1 MRNKYYNSILNFRF
15 ISYTFFVATIF
26 VSFYFEEDSAGGARY
41 DYSIIK
47 NFILIFSTNI
57 EASYEIYTPNIN
69 PHLPFYYIFLG
80 KLQNF
85 LDLKS
90 IRYLYAIT
98 SITLPLIFYRI
109 LSLRFKNQNKNIL
122 FLISLIIFLSPYFR
136 SSAIWLTN
144 DNLTLI
150 FLCTS
155 IYFFYK
161 SEKFKNNSLYYPL
174 LCLMFLIFAVY
185 IRQNFILF
193 IFFYIYY
200 LLKNSNYKNITI
212 LFLLSFVAI
221 LPIINYLYTHNHIDY
236 YLSNKQVSSANYY
249 LNLLIF
255 LNIILFYC
263 IPFLVSKNVI
273 KQIFFK
279 LRDNKKKLFFITLII
294 STLGFLNS
302 SYTMTLHGFGG
313 GTFYKL
319 FIQILNLPFLFIV
332 TAIISSILLFCFFD
346 KKIDNLILFVIIFF
360 LYPLQIIYQKYY
372 DPLFL
377 ILMFSVMS
385 FDKHI
390 IKNLLKYK
398 FVIIPMIYFT
408 SFYLFSLYYYN

>member
-1 MRNKYYNSILNFRF
+1 MKKKYYNSILNFRY
-15 ISYTFFVATIF
+15 ILYTFFVVTIF
-26 VSFYFEEDSAGGARY
+26 VSFYLDEDSSGGASY

-47 NFILIFSTNI
+47 NFILIFSTNLK
-57 EASYEIYTPNIN
+57 SNYEIYNPVIN
-69 PHLPFYYIFLG
+69 PHLPFYYIILG

-90 IRYLYAIT
+90 LRYLYALI
-98 SITLPLIFYRI
+98 SITLPLIFYKV
-109 LSLRFKNQNKNIL
+109 LKLRFKKQNKNIL

-150 FLCTS
+150 FLCSS

-161 SEKFKNNSLYYPL
+161 SEKFKNNNFYYSFF
-174 LCLMFLIFAVY
+174 CLIFLIFAVY

-193 IFFYIYY
+193 VFFYIFY
-200 LLKNSNYKNITI
+200 LLKNSNKKKVLI
-212 LFLLSFVAI
+212 LLLTSFIAV
-221 LPIINYLYTHNHIDY
+221 LPIINYLFNYNHIDY
-236 YLSNKQVSSANYY
+236 YFSNKQVTNLNYS

-255 LNIILFYC
+255 LNIILFYL
-263 IPFLVSKNVI
+263 IPFLVSKNI
-273 KQIFFK
+273 NRQIFFN
-279 LRDNKKKLFFITLII
+279 LRDNKKKLFLII
-294 STLGFLNS
+294 LIVSIIGLSNTN
-302 SYTMTLHGFGG
+302 YTITLHGFGG

-319 FIQILNLPFLFIV
+319 FVQILDLPFLFII
-332 TAIISSILLFCFFD
+332 TAVISSILLLCFFE
-346 KKIDNLILFVIIFF
+346 KKIDNLILMVIVFF

-385 FDKHI
+385 IDRHI
-390 IKNLLKYK
+390 IKNLLNFK
-398 FVIIPMIYFT
+398 FIIIPIIYFA

>member
-1 MRNKYYNSILNFRF
+1 MTIL
-15 ISYTFFVATIF
+15 
-26 VSFYFEEDSAGGARY
+26 
-41 DYSIIK
+41 
-47 NFILIFSTNI
+47 L
-57 EASYEIYTPNIN
+57 
-69 PHLPFYYIFLG
+69 
-80 KLQNF
+80 
-85 LDLKS
+85 
-90 IRYLYAIT
+90 
-98 SITLPLIFYRI
+98 
-109 LSLRFKNQNKNIL
+109 
-122 FLISLIIFLSPYFR
+122 
-136 SSAIWLTN
+136 
-144 DNLTLI
+144 LI

>member
-1 MRNKYYNSILNFRF
+1 MKKKYYNSILNFRY
-15 ISYTFFVATIF
+15 ILYTFFVVTIF
-26 VSFYFEEDSAGGARY
+26 VSLYLDEDSSGGASY

-47 NFILIFSTNI
+47 NFILIFSTNLK
-57 EASYEIYTPNIN
+57 SNYEIYNPVIN
-69 PHLPFYYIFLG
+69 PHLPFYYIILG

-90 IRYLYAIT
+90 LRYLYALI
-98 SITLPLIFYRI
+98 SITLPLIFYKV
-109 LSLRFKNQNKNIL
+109 LKLRFKKQNKNIL

-150 FLCTS
+150 FLCSS

-161 SEKFKNNSLYYPL
+161 SEKFKNNNFYYSFF
-174 LCLMFLIFAVY
+174 CLIFLIFAVY

-193 IFFYIYY
+193 VFFYIFY
-200 LLKNSNYKNITI
+200 LLKNSNKKKVLI
-212 LFLLSFVAI
+212 LLLTSFIAV
-221 LPIINYLYTHNHIDY
+221 LPIINYLFNYNHIDY
-236 YLSNKQVSSANYY
+236 YFSNKQVTNLNYS

-255 LNIILFYC
+255 LNIILFYL
-263 IPFLVSKNVI
+263 IPFLVSKNI
-273 KQIFFK
+273 NRQIFFN
-279 LRDNKKKLFFITLII
+279 LRDNKKKLFLII
-294 STLGFLNS
+294 LIVSIIGLSNTN
-302 SYTMTLHGFGG
+302 YTITLHGFGG

-319 FIQILNLPFLFIV
+319 FVQILDLPFLFII
-332 TAIISSILLFCFFD
+332 TAVISSILLLCFFE
-346 KKIDNLILFVIIFF
+346 KKIDNLILMVIVFF

-385 FDKHI
+385 IDRHI
-390 IKNLLKYK
+390 IKNLLNFK
-398 FVIIPMIYFT
+398 FIIIPIIYFA

>member
-1 MRNKYYNSILNFRF
+1 MKKKYYNSILNFRY
-15 ISYTFFVATIF
+15 ILYTFFVVTIF
-26 VSFYFEEDSAGGARY
+26 VSLYLDEDSSGGASY

-47 NFILIFSTNI
+47 NFILIFSTNLK
-57 EASYEIYTPNIN
+57 SNYEIYNPVIN
-69 PHLPFYYIFLG
+69 PHLPFYYIILG

-90 IRYLYAIT
+90 LRYLYALI
-98 SITLPLIFYRI
+98 SITLPLIFYKV
-109 LSLRFKNQNKNIL
+109 LKLRFKKQNKNIL

-150 FLCTS
+150 FLCSS

-161 SEKFKNNSLYYPL
+161 SEKFKNNNFYYSFF
-174 LCLMFLIFAVY
+174 CLIFLIFAVY

-193 IFFYIYY
+193 VFFYIFY
-200 LLKNSNYKNITI
+200 LLKNSNKKKVLI
-212 LFLLSFVAI
+212 LLLTSFIAV
-221 LPIINYLYTHNHIDY
+221 LPIINYLFNYNHIDY
-236 YLSNKQVSSANYY
+236 YFSNKQVTNLNYS

-255 LNIILFYC
+255 LNIILFYL
-263 IPFLVSKNVI
+263 IPFLVSKNI
-273 KQIFFK
+273 NRQIFFN
-279 LRDNKKKLFFITLII
+279 LRDNKKKLFLII
-294 STLGFLNS
+294 LIVSIIGLSNTN
-302 SYTMTLHGFGG
+302 YTITLHGFGG

-319 FIQILNLPFLFIV
+319 FVQILDLPFLFII
-332 TAIISSILLFCFFD
+332 TAVISSILLLCFFE
-346 KKIDNLILFVIIFF
+346 KKIDNLILMVIVFF

-385 FDKHI
+385 IDKYI
-390 IKNLLKYK
+390 IKNLLNYK
-398 FVIIPMIYFT
+398 FIIIPIIYFA

>member
-1 MRNKYYNSILNFRF
+1 MKKKYYNSILNFRY
-15 ISYTFFVATIF
+15 ILYTFFVVTIF
-26 VSFYFEEDSAGGARY
+26 VSFYLDEDSSGGASY

-47 NFILIFSTNI
+47 NFILIFSTNLK
-57 EASYEIYTPNIN
+57 SNYEIYNPVIN
-69 PHLPFYYIFLG
+69 PHLPFYYIILG

-90 IRYLYAIT
+90 LRYLYALI
-98 SITLPLIFYRI
+98 SITLPLIFYKV
-109 LSLRFKNQNKNIL
+109 LKLRFKKQNKNIL

-150 FLCTS
+150 FLCSS

-161 SEKFKNNSLYYPL
+161 SEKFKNNNFYYSFF
-174 LCLMFLIFAVY
+174 CLIFLIFAVY

-193 IFFYIYY
+193 VFFYIFY
-200 LLKNSNYKNITI
+200 LLKNSNKKKVLI
-212 LFLLSFVAI
+212 LLLTSFIVV
-221 LPIINYLYTHNHIDY
+221 LPIINYLFNYNHIDY
-236 YLSNKQVSSANYY
+236 YFSNKQVTNVNYS

-255 LNIILFYC
+255 LNIILFYL
-263 IPFLVSKNVI
+263 IPFLVSKNI
-273 KQIFFK
+273 NRQIFFN
-279 LRDNKKKLFFITLII
+279 LRDNKKKLFLII
-294 STLGFLNS
+294 LIVSIIGLSNTN
-302 SYTMTLHGFGG
+302 YTITLHGFGG

-319 FIQILNLPFLFIV
+319 FVQILDLPFLFII
-332 TAIISSILLFCFFD
+332 TAVISSILLLCFFE
-346 KKIDNLILFVIIFF
+346 KKIDNLILMVIVFF

-385 FDKHI
+385 IDRHI
-390 IKNLLKYK
+390 IKNLLNFK
-398 FVIIPMIYFT
+398 FIIIPIIYFA